1 MRYKIF
7 NGETE
12 INVIDAS
19 AEFVETYCQS
29 MRYTF
34 EEVPLPE
41 EPAPA
46 PAPTPEER
54 ITALESATAITFVTL
69 CEAGSID
76 AVTAS
81 EHVDLFSPWAYP
93 VSYKTGQIREHG
105 GKLYKCL
112 QDHTSQE
119 TWTPDVSP
127 SLWVAISDPAE
138 EWPEW
143 SQPVG
148 STDAYAKGAKVSHS
162 GKHWTSDV
170 DNNVWEPG
178 VYGWTEV
185 TEA

>member
-1 MRYKIF
+1 MIF
-7 NGETE
+7 EAKLSPKAGYAEVEVNGERTYRNIETGVLIEDE
-12 INVIDAS
+12 IPTS
-19 AEFVETYCQS
+19 
-29 MRYTF
+29 
-34 EEVPLPE
+34 
-41 EPAPA
+41 
-46 PAPTPEER
+46 TPEER
-54 ITALESATAITFVTL
+54 IAALESATVITFVTL

-119 TWTPDVSP
+119 TWTPDASP

-162 GKHWTSDV
+162 GKQWTSDV

-178 VYGWTEV
+178 VYGWAEV

>member
-1 MRYKIF
+1 MNVCIVE
-7 NGETE
+7 NG
-12 INVIDAS
+12 IISNVIVAS
-19 AEFVETYCQS
+19 DQADPADFGGYL
-29 MRYTF
+29 
-34 EEVPLPE
+34 LPDGKWIGDIFQDE
-41 EPAPA
+41 IPTS
-46 PAPTPEER
+46 TPEER

-93 VSYKTGQIREHG
+93 VSYKTGQILEHG